1 MRTIP
6 KITIKSVSVT
16 NQSVTPTLSIQLS
29 QSPTGAEFAIELQE
43 SSSQAFTTVSLRK
56 KEKWLSREYRE
67 AYLEGFLEQNI
78 ALQIKLNRQIRN
90 LSQSDLAQLIG
101 TKQSVVARSEN
112 PAYGKHSIQFLTKV
126 ANAFDCALS
135 VKFIPY
141 SKLARQV
148 DSLSEEKLIAP
159 SFDEEIAKLRIQN
172 EIK

>member
-1 MRTIP
+1 M
-6 KITIKSVSVT
+6 
-16 NQSVTPTLSIQLS
+16 
-29 QSPTGAEFAIELQE
+29 ELKD
-43 SSSQAFTTVSLRK
+43 SSSQTFTTSPLRK
-56 KEKWLSREYRE
+56 KEKWLNREYRE

-90 LSQSDLAQLIG
+90 LSQSSLAQLIG

-112 PAYGKHSIQFLTKV
+112 PAYGKHSIQFLTKL

-148 DSLSEEKLIAP
+148 DSLSEEKLVAP
-159 SFDEEIAKLRIQN
+159 SFDEEIAKVRIQN